1 MATFEDFKVKVRMNA
16 DEILKFF
23 MSLGVLPGEQVI
35 GVNDDLMITFESLK
49 AKLGLSSTQL
59 MKYLFDLHEG

>member
-1 MATFEDFKVKVRMNA
+1 MATFEDFKVKVRMNS